1 MVRKISITI
10 AVIGLVVLGAA
21 RDIAQAPTAVSS
33 TPAEFEVATIKA
45 ADPTHPIGIRRLPGG
60 LFVTSNTSLRLLITW
75 AYDIGDERLTGAPGW
90 LDSARFDVVAKA
102 SDLNPNLARGQLQ
115 LMVQT
120 LLAERFK
127 LQIHREHKELPIYI
141 LELDRGGPKVH
152 VLGAGAVSQNPFKM
166 NVLGRLSGTGVTTT
180 MLAKVLSGQLGRYVE
195 DKTGFTSVFEFTL
208 VWRPDA
214 ASPADMPS
222 EDDVRPSIFTAIRE
236 QLGFQLISAKGP
248 VEVIAIDHIEHHPT
262 EN

>member
-1 MVRKISITI
+1 MVRQISIAI
-10 AVIGLVVLGAA
+10 AVIGLLVLGAA
-21 RDIAQAPTAVSS
+21 RDIAQTPTAVSS

-102 SDLNPNLARGQLQ
+102 SDPNLVRGQLQ

-127 LQIHREHKELPIYI
+127 LRIHRERKELPMYI

-152 VLGAGAVSQNPFKM
+152 VLDAGAGWLPPF
-166 NVLGRLSGTGVTTT
+166 L
-180 MLAKVLSGQLGRYVE
+180 
-195 DKTGFTSVFEFTL
+195 
-208 VWRPDA
+208 
-214 ASPADMPS
+214 
-222 EDDVRPSIFTAIRE
+222 
-236 QLGFQLISAKGP
+236 
-248 VEVIAIDHIEHHPT
+248 
-262 EN
+262 